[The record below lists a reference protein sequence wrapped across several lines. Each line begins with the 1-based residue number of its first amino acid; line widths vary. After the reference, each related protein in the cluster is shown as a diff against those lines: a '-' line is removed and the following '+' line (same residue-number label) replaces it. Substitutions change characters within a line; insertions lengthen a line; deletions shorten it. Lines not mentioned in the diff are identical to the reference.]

1 MPDFTYTAR
10 TELNTTQTGTVTAQN
25 KAAALESLRQKG
37 LHPLVVK
44 PAKKTGMQMEIK
56 MPGSGKVKPK
66 ELVVFTR
73 QFSTMISAGVPILR
87 ALSTLKEQAES
98 EALRKA
104 LDQVASDI
112 EGGMS
117 LSEALTK
124 HPKIFSEIY
133 INMVK
138 AGEEGGILDQIL
150 DRLATQVEK
159 DNAIKSK
166 FKGAMIYPAVVSI
179 VAVIAVI
186 FLMVGVIPK
195 LAEILKENGGEL
207 PPQTQLIIGISDLL
221 VTKWPIIIAVLGAA
235 IFIFRRW
242 AKTTRGQKRLHA
254 FFLKMPIFGKI
265 TMKVNVARFSRT
277 FSSLL
282 GAGVSVNESLE
293 TTAGSLSNVI
303 IRDALLEA
311 SKKIRN
317 GGTVSSSLAE
327 ADILPGIVIQMTAVG
342 EETGQLDTVLNK
354 VAEFYEQEVDTIIN
368 SLSSIIEP
376 ILIVGLGTVV
386 GFIVAS
392 VLGPIT
398 ALQGSIQ

>member
-10 TELNTTQTGTVTAQN
+10 TASNTTQTGTVTAKN
-25 KAAALESLRQKG
+25 KAAAIESLKQKG
-37 LHPLVVK
+37 LHPLILK
-44 PAKKTGMQMEIK
+44 PAKKSGLQMDIK
-56 MPGSGKVKPK
+56 LPGSNKVKAK

-73 QFSTMISAGVPILR
+73 QFATMISAGVPILR
-87 ALSTLKEQAES
+87 ALSTLKEQS
-98 EALRKA
+98 DSPALKTA
-104 LDQVASDI
+104 LDQIASDV

-117 LSEALTK
+117 LTEALSR
-124 HPKIFSEIY
+124 HPKIFSDIY

-138 AGEEGGILDQIL
+138 AGEEGGILDEIL
-150 DRLATQVEK
+150 NRLAFQVEK
-159 DNAIKSK
+159 DNSIKTK

-195 LAEILKENGGEL
+195 LTAILVENGGEL
-207 PPQTQLIIGISDLL
+207 PPQTRLVIAISDTLL
-221 VTKWPIIIAVLGAA
+221 TKWPIIIGVIVAGLVA
-235 IFIFRRW
+235 FRQW
-242 AKTTRGQKRLHA
+242 VKTAKGRRQFHRLL
-254 FFLKMPIFGKI
+254 LKLPIFGKI
-265 TMKVNVARFSRT
+265 TLKVNVARFART

-293 TTAGSLSNVI
+293 TTAGALSNVVI
-303 IRDALLEA
+303 KDALLNA

-317 GGTVSSSLAE
+317 GNAVAESLAE
-327 ADILPGIVIQMTAVG
+327 TKVLPGIIIQMTAVG
-342 EETGQLDTVLNK
+342 EETGQLDSVLNK
-354 VAEFYEQEVDTIIN
+354 VATFYEEEVDTVID
-368 SLSSIIEP
+368 SLASIIEP
-376 ILIVGLGTVV
+376 ILIVGLGVVV

>member
-10 TELNTTQTGTVTAQN
+10 TAVDTTQTGTVTAQN
-25 KAAALESLRQKG
+25 KAAAISSLKAKG

-44 PAKKTGMQMEIK
+44 PAKKGGLQMEIK
-56 MPGSGKVKPK
+56 LPGSGGVKPK
-66 ELVVFTR
+66 ALVVFTR
-73 QFSTMISAGVPILR
+73 QFATMISAGVPILK
-87 ALSTLKEQAES
+87 ALSTLKDQAES
-98 EALRKA
+98 PALKVA
-104 LDQVASDI
+104 LDQVTNDVQ
-112 EGGMS
+112 GGMS
-117 LSEALTK
+117 LSDALTK

-133 INMVK
+133 VNMVR

-150 DRLATQVEK
+150 NRLATQVEK
-159 DNAIKSK
+159 DSTIKSK
-166 FKGAMIYPAVVSI
+166 FKGAMIYPGVVSI

-195 LAEILKENGGEL
+195 LAEILKDNGGEL
-207 PPQTQLIIGISDLL
+207 PPQTKLIIAISDTL
-221 VTKWPIIIAVLGAA
+221 VHKWPLIIAVIA
-235 IFIFRRW
+235 IVLFVFRRW
-242 AKTTRGQKRLHA
+242 SKTPKGKKLLHK

-265 TMKVNVARFSRT
+265 TLKVNVARFART

-293 TTAGSLSNVI
+293 TTAGALSNVV
-303 IRDALLEA
+303 IRDALLDA
-311 SKKIRN
+311 SKMIRN
-317 GGTVSSSLAE
+317 GHTVSESLA
-327 ADILPGIVIQMTAVG
+327 ASGILPEIIIQMAAVG

-354 VAEFYEQEVDTIIN
+354 VAEFYEEEVDTIIN

-398 ALQGSIQ
+398 ALQGSIK

>member
-1 MPDFTYTAR
+1 MPVFNYTAR
-10 TELNTTQTGTVTAQN
+10 TAENTTQTGTVTAQN
-25 KAAALESLRQKG
+25 KAAALESLKAKG
-37 LHPLVVK
+37 LHPLIVK
-44 PAKKTGMQMEIK
+44 SAKKTGLQMDIK
-56 MPGSGKVKPK
+56 LPGSKGVKSK
-66 ELVVFTR
+66 DLVVFTR
-73 QFSTMISAGVPILR
+73 QFATMIAAGVPILK
-87 ALSTLKEQAES
+87 ALSTLKEQSDSAT
-98 EALRKA
+98 LKTA
-104 LDQVASDI
+104 LDQVTNDVQ
-112 EGGMS
+112 GGMS
-117 LSEALTK
+117 LSDALTK

-133 INMVK
+133 INMVR

-150 DRLATQVEK
+150 NRLAMQVEK
-159 DNAIKSK
+159 DSTIKSK
-166 FKGAMIYPAVVSI
+166 FKSAMIYPAVVST

-195 LAEILKENGGEL
+195 LTSILVENGGEL
-207 PPQTQLIIGISDLL
+207 PPQTKLIIFISDTLIH
-221 VTKWPIIIAVLGAA
+221 KWPIIVGFLAAA

-242 AKTTRGQKRLHA
+242 AKTNKGKHQLHRL
-254 FFLKMPIFGKI
+254 FLKLPIFGKI
-265 TMKVNVARFSRT
+265 TLKVNVARFART

-293 TTAGSLSNVI
+293 TTAGALSNVVI
-303 IRDALLEA
+303 KDALLDA
-311 SKKIRN
+311 SKMIRN
-317 GGTVSSSLAE
+317 GHTVAESLA
-327 ADILPGIVIQMTAVG
+327 ASGILPEIIIQMASVG

-354 VAEFYEQEVDTIIN
+354 VADFYEEEVDTIIG

>member
-10 TELNTTQTGTVTAQN
+10 TPENTTQTGTVTAQN
-25 KAAALESLRQKG
+25 KAAALASLKQKG

-44 PAKKTGMQMEIK
+44 STKKTGMQMEVKI
-56 MPGSGKVKPK
+56 PGTGGVKPK
-66 ELVVFTR
+66 DLVIFTR

-87 ALSTLKEQAES
+87 ALSTLKEQS
-98 EALRKA
+98 DSPALKSA
-104 LDQVASDI
+104 LEQISSDV
-112 EGGMS
+112 EGGSS
-117 LSEALTK
+117 LSEALAK

-133 INMVK
+133 INMVH
-138 AGEEGGILDQIL
+138 AGEEGGILDTIL
-150 DRLATQVEK
+150 NRLALQVEK
-159 DNAIKSK
+159 DSAIKGK

-195 LAEILKENGGEL
+195 LASILIENGGEL
-207 PPQTQLIIGISDLL
+207 PPQTKLIIFISDALIH
-221 VTKWPIIIAVLGAA
+221 KWLILIGGLAA
-235 IFIFRRW
+235 IGFVFKRW
-242 AKTTRGQKRLHA
+242 SSTNKGRHQLHRI
-254 FFLKMPIFGKI
+254 FLKLPIFGKI
-265 TMKVNVARFSRT
+265 TQKVNVARFART

-282 GAGVSVNESLE
+282 GAGVSVNESLD
-293 TTAGSLSNVI
+293 TTAGALSNVV
-303 IRDALLEA
+303 IRDALLDA

-317 GGTVSSSLAE
+317 GHTVAESLAE
-327 ADILPGIVIQMTAVG
+327 SNVLPGIVIQMAAVG

-354 VAEFYEQEVDTIIN
+354 VAEFYEDEVDTMID
-368 SLSSIIEP
+368 SMASIIEP
-376 ILIVGLGTVV
+376 LLIVGLGTVV

>member
-1 MPDFTYTAR
+1 MSDFAYTAR
-10 TELNTTQTGTVTAQN
+10 TESNTTQTGIVTAQN

-104 LDQVASDI
+104 LDQIASDI

-124 HPKIFSEIY
+124 HPNTFSEIY

-159 DNAIKSK
+159 DSTIKSK

-195 LAEILKENGGEL
+195 LAEILKENGGQL

-221 VTKWPIIIAVLGAA
+221 VTKWPIIITVLGAS